1 MESAKATKKTDEYWK
16 KEFTRYQHELTYLFE
31 TYSKDEITTLFQLLM
46 KLYSGIDNLEE
57 KIADENAIE
66 KGADNQ

>member
-1 MESAKATKKTDEYWK
+1 M
-16 KEFTRYQHELTYLFE
+16 TYLFE
-31 TYSKDEITTLFQLLM
+31 IYSKDEITTLFQLLM